1 MKKAPTK
8 TYRQALNEA
17 INKFKLANI
26 KSARL
31 DGLII
36 LENVLKTNRTNILL
50 NLNETFSGVQYK
62 LFNKLINQRANNT
75 PIAQIIGRK
84 EFYGRNFIVNKNVLI
99 PRPESENMIDAF
111 KFLISNV
118 SELKKINNIKLLDIG
133 TGSGCLGI
141 TLKLEFP
148 NIEVNLVDNDLKAL
162 SVAKKNDVFYSTR
175 LNIYF
180 SNLLSQV
187 SFDPNIIV
195 ANLPYVP
202 DKYKL
207 NDEAKQEPAN
217 AIFGGNDG
225 LDCYRELFE
234 QIADLQKY
242 PLFLLLES
250 FPKSHTS
257 LIKAAQNIGYTKFYR
272 QDFCLVLKRS

>member
-50 NLNETFSGVQYK
+50 NLNETLSGVQYK